1 MLRSHRPA
9 RRWDTHE
16 MRPTTLSEAVEAR
29 AERPELW
36 PVAGGTDLMVEVNF
50 GRTELAGVLD
60 LTAVAEL
67 KGIDRDD
74 RWIRIGAAHPMAD
87 IADRLADVTAVAGA
101 VVTVGSPQIRSRAT
115 LGGNMATA
123 SPAGDSLPA
132 LLVHDAEVEVA
143 SATGSRRTSLD
154 DLLVSPGQ
162 TTLADEELIVS
173 VHLPR
178 TAWRSRFAKVG
189 TRNAM
194 VIATCSVA
202 VAVNTETGAGRVAAG
217 AVAPTARRLPRA
229 EAVLEQL
236 ARAEAAPRRAALD
249 DLEDAVRADIAPI
262 DDHRST
268 AAYRSHATATLVRRL
283 VQRVLTA

>member
-1 MLRSHRPA
+1 VSALQPN
-9 RRWDTHE
+9 
-16 MRPTTLSEAVEAR
+16 TLSKAVEAR

-36 PVAGGTDLMVEVNF
+36 PVAGGTDLMVDVNF

-74 RWIRIGAAHPMAD
+74 GSIRIGAAHPMAD
-87 IADRLADVTAVAGA
+87 IAARLTDLAALAGA

-115 LGGNMATA
+115 LGGNIATA

-143 SATGSRRTSLD
+143 SASGSRRTPLEE
-154 DLLVSPGQ
+154 LLVAPGR
-162 TTLADEELIVS
+162 TTLEPDELIVALR
-173 VHLPR
+173 LPR
-178 TAWRSRFAKVG
+178 NHRRSHFAKVG

-202 VAVNTETGAGRVAAG
+202 VAVDTDTGAGRIAAG

-236 ARAEAAPRRAALD
+236 AAAPAAPGRSALD
-249 DLEDAVRADIAPI
+249 DLEEAVRADIAPI

-268 AAYRSHATATLVRRL
+268 AAYRTHATSTLARRL
-283 VQRVLTA
+283 AQRLLTT

>member
-1 MLRSHRPA
+1 
-9 RRWDTHE
+9 

-36 PVAGGTDLMVEVNF
+36 PIAGGTDLMVDVNF

-60 LTAVAEL
+60 LTAVAEM

-87 IADRLADVTAVAGA
+87 IADRLADVTALAGA
-101 VVTVGSPQIRSRAT
+101 VVTVGSPQIRSRAS

-132 LLVHDAEVEVA
+132 LLVHDAEVEVE
-143 SATGSRRTSLD
+143 SATGSRRTSLA
-154 DLLVSPGQ
+154 DLLVSPGR
-162 TTLADEELIVS
+162 TTLAEDELIVS
-173 VHLPR
+173 VHMPR

-202 VAVNTETGAGRVAAG
+202 VAVNTNTGAGRIAAG

-229 EAVLEQL
+229 ETMLEQL
-236 ARAEAAPRRAALD
+236 TWAETAPARAALD

-268 AAYRSHATATLVRRL
+268 AAYRTHATATLVRRL

>member
-1 MLRSHRPA
+1 
-9 RRWDTHE
+9 
-16 MRPTTLSEAVEAR
+16 MRHTTLSEAVQAR

-36 PVAGGTDLMVEVNF
+36 PVAGGTDLMVDVNF

-60 LTAVAEL
+60 LMAVAEL
-67 KGIDRDD
+67 RGIDRDD

-87 IADRLADVTAVAGA
+87 IADRLADVTALAGA

-143 SATGSRRTSLD
+143 SATGARRTSLD

-162 TTLADEELIVS
+162 TTLADGELIVS

-202 VAVNTETGAGRVAAG
+202 VAVNTDTGAGRVAAG

-236 ARAEAAPRRAALD
+236 ASAEAAPARAALD

>member
-1 MLRSHRPA
+1 
-9 RRWDTHE
+9 
-16 MRPTTLSEAVEAR
+16 MRPTTLSQAVEAR
-29 AERPELW
+29 AQRPELW
-36 PVAGGTDLMVEVNF
+36 PVAGGTDLMVDVNF

-74 RWIRIGAAHPMAD
+74 GSIRIGAAHPMAD
-87 IADRLADVTAVAGA
+87 IADRLADVAALAGA
-101 VVTVGSPQIRSRAT
+101 VVTVGSPQIRARAT
-115 LGGNMATA
+115 LGGNIATA

-143 SATGSRRTSLD
+143 SASGSRRSPLGE
-154 DLLVSPGQ
+154 LLLSPGR
-162 TTLADEELIVS
+162 TTLAADELIVA

-178 TAWRSRFAKVG
+178 GAWRSHFAKVG

-202 VAVNTETGAGRVAAG
+202 VSVDPETGEGRIAAG

-229 EAVLEQL
+229 EAVLERL
-236 ARAEAAPRRAALD
+236 VSAPAAPSKGELD
-249 DLEDAVRADIAPI
+249 DLEDAVRTDIAPI

-268 AAYRSHATATLVRRL
+268 AAYRSHATSTLARRL
-283 VQRVLTA
+283 VQRLLDA

>member
-1 MLRSHRPA
+1 
-9 RRWDTHE
+9 
-16 MRPTTLSEAVEAR
+16 MRPTTLSQAVEAR

-36 PVAGGTDLMVEVNF
+36 PVAGGTDLMVDVNF

-60 LTAVAEL
+60 LTAVGEL

-74 RWIRIGAAHPMAD
+74 RSIRIGAAQPMAD
-87 IADRLADVTAVAGA
+87 IADRLADVAALSGA

-115 LGGNMATA
+115 LGGNIATA

-143 SATGSRRTSLD
+143 SASGSRRTTLD
-154 DLLVSPGQ
+154 DLLVSPGR
-162 TTLADEELIVS
+162 TTLEPDELIVS

-202 VAVNTETGAGRVAAG
+202 AAVNSDTGEGRIAAG
-217 AVAPTARRLPRA
+217 AVAPTARRLPQA
-229 EAVLEQL
+229 EAVLERL
-236 ARAEAAPRRAALD
+236 ASAPAAPAKSELD
-249 DLEDAVRADIAPI
+249 ELEEAVRADIAPI

-268 AAYRSHATATLVRRL
+268 ATYRAHATATLARRL
-283 VQRVLTA
+283 VQRLLAA

>member
-1 MLRSHRPA
+1 VSAIRPA
-9 RRWDTHE
+9 
-16 MRPTTLSEAVEAR
+16 TLSEAVEAR

-36 PVAGGTDLMVEVNF
+36 PVAGGTDLMVDVNF

-87 IADRLADVTAVAGA
+87 ISERLVDVAALAGA

-115 LGGNMATA
+115 LGGNIATA

-132 LLVHDAEVEVA
+132 LLVHDAEAELAGA
-143 SATGSRRTSLD
+143 SGSRRLPLGE
-154 DLLVSPGQ
+154 LLVAPGR
-162 TTLADEELIVS
+162 TTLAADELIVA

-178 TAWRSRFAKVG
+178 SAWRSRFAKVG

-202 VAVNTETGAGRVAAG
+202 VAVNTETGAARIAAG
-217 AVAPTARRLPRA
+217 AVAPTARRLPAA

-236 ARAEAAPRRAALD
+236 ASAGAAPANGGLD
-249 DLEDAVRADIAPI
+249 DLEDAVRAEIAPI

-268 AAYRSHATATLVRRL
+268 AAYRTHATSTLARRL
-283 VQRVLTA
+283 VQRLLAA

>member
-1 MLRSHRPA
+1 
-9 RRWDTHE
+9 
-16 MRPTTLSEAVEAR
+16 MRPTTLSDAVEAR

-36 PVAGGTDLMVEVNF
+36 PIAGGTDLMVDVNF
-50 GRTELAGVLD
+50 GRTEVAGVLD
-60 LTAVAEL
+60 LTAVAEM

-87 IADRLADVTAVAGA
+87 IADRLADVTALAGA

-143 SATGSRRTSLD
+143 SVAGSRRTPLGE
-154 DLLVSPGQ
+154 LLVSPGR
-162 TTLADEELIVS
+162 TTLEANELIVS

-178 TAWRSRFAKVG
+178 TPWRSRFAKVG

-202 VAVNTETGAGRVAAG
+202 VAVNTDTGSARIAAG

-229 EAVLEQL
+229 EAVLEEL
-236 ARAEAAPRRAALD
+236 ASASTAPARTALD
-249 DLEDAVRADIAPI
+249 ELEDAARADIAPI

-268 AAYRSHATATLVRRL
+268 AAYRSHATSILVRRL
-283 VQRVLTA
+283 SQRVLSA

>member
-1 MLRSHRPA
+1 
-9 RRWDTHE
+9 

-29 AERPELW
+29 AERPELR
-36 PVAGGTDLMVEVNF
+36 PVAGGTDLMVDVNF

-60 LTAVAEL
+60 LTAVAEM

-87 IADRLADVTAVAGA
+87 IADRLADVTALAGA

-115 LGGNMATA
+115 LGGNLATA

-143 SATGSRRTSLD
+143 SASGSRRTSLGD
-154 DLLVSPGQ
+154 FLVSPGR
-162 TTLADEELIVS
+162 TTLGPDELIVS

-202 VAVNTETGAGRVAAG
+202 VAVNTDTGAGRIAAG
-217 AVAPTARRLPRA
+217 AVAPTARRLPKA
-229 EAVLEQL
+229 EGVLEQL
-236 ARAEAAPRRAALD
+236 ASASSAPARSALD
-249 DLEDAVRADIAPI
+249 ELEDAVRADIAPI

-268 AAYRSHATATLVRRL
+268 AAYRSHATCTLVRRL
-283 VQRVLTA
+283 VQRVLAA

>member
-1 MLRSHRPA
+1 MTAIRPA
-9 RRWDTHE
+9 
-16 MRPTTLSEAVEAR
+16 TLSEALEAR
-29 AERPELW
+29 AEHPELW
-36 PVAGGTDLMVEVNF
+36 PVAGGTDLMVDVNF

-74 RWIRIGAAHPMAD
+74 RSIRIGAAHPMAD
-87 IADRLADVTAVAGA
+87 IADRLADVAALAGA

-115 LGGNMATA
+115 LGGNIATA

-132 LLVHDAEVEVA
+132 LLVHDAEVEVS
-143 SATGSRRTSLD
+143 SANGSRRMPLG
-154 DLLVSPGQ
+154 DLLVAPGR
-162 TTLADEELIVS
+162 TTLESDELIVA
-173 VHLPR
+173 VDIPR
-178 TAWRSRFAKVG
+178 TAWHSRFAKVG

-202 VAVNTETGAGRVAAG
+202 VAVNTDTGEGRIAAG

-229 EAVLEQL
+229 EAVLERL
-236 ARAEAAPRRAALD
+236 ASAPSAPDRGELD
-249 DLEDAVRADIAPI
+249 ELEEAVRADIAPI

-268 AAYRSHATATLVRRL
+268 AAYRSHATSTLVRRL
-283 VQRVLTA
+283 SQRLLAA

>member
-1 MLRSHRPA
+1 
-9 RRWDTHE
+9 
-16 MRPTTLSEAVEAR
+16 MRPSTLSEAVEAR

-36 PVAGGTDLMVEVNF
+36 PVAGGTDLMVDVNF

-60 LTAVAEL
+60 LTAVAEM

-74 RWIRIGAAHPMAD
+74 RWIGIGAAHPMAD
-87 IADRLADVTAVAGA
+87 IADRLADVTALAGA

-143 SATGSRRTSLD
+143 SSRGSRRMALD
-154 DLLVSPGQ
+154 ELIVGPRR
-162 TTLADEELIVS
+162 TTLEPDELIVS

-178 TAWRSRFAKVG
+178 TAWRSRFAKLG

-202 VAVNTETGAGRVAAG
+202 VAVNTDTGAGRIAAG

-236 ARAEAAPRRAALD
+236 ASAPAAPAKSELD
-249 DLEDAVRADIAPI
+249 DLEEAVLGDIAPI

-268 AAYRSHATATLVRRL
+268 AAYRSHATSTLARRL

>member
-1 MLRSHRPA
+1 VSAIRPA
-9 RRWDTHE
+9 
-16 MRPTTLSEAVEAR
+16 TLSEAVEAR

-36 PVAGGTDLMVEVNF
+36 PVAGGTDLMVDVNF

-67 KGIDRDD
+67 QGIDRDD

-87 IADRLADVTAVAGA
+87 ICERLVDVAALAGA

-115 LGGNMATA
+115 LGGNIATA

-132 LLVHDAEVEVA
+132 LLVHDAEVELA
-143 SATGSRRTSLD
+143 SATGSRRSPLGE
-154 DLLVSPGQ
+154 LLMAPGR
-162 TTLADEELIVS
+162 TTLGADELIVA

-178 TAWRSRFAKVG
+178 SAWRSRFAKVG

-202 VAVNTETGAGRVAAG
+202 VALNTETGAGRIAAG
-217 AVAPTARRLPRA
+217 AVAPTARRLPGA

-236 ARAEAAPRRAALD
+236 AAAGAAPANGELD
-249 DLEDAVRADIAPI
+249 DLEDAVRAEIAPI

-268 AAYRSHATATLVRRL
+268 APYRAHATSTLARRL
-283 VQRVLTA
+283 VQRLLAA

>member
-1 MLRSHRPA
+1 
-9 RRWDTHE
+9 
-16 MRPTTLSEAVEAR
+16 MRLTTLSEAVEAR

-36 PVAGGTDLMVEVNF
+36 PVAGGTDLMVDVNF

-67 KGIDRDD
+67 KGIDRGD

-87 IADRLADVTAVAGA
+87 IADRMADVAALAGA

-115 LGGNMATA
+115 LGGNIATA

-143 SATGSRRTSLD
+143 SASGSRRSSLG
-154 DLLVSPGQ
+154 DLLLSPGR
-162 TTLADEELIVS
+162 TTLAADELIVA

-178 TAWRSRFAKVG
+178 TAWSSSFAKVG

-202 VAVNTETGAGRVAAG
+202 VAVNSDTGEARIAAG

-229 EAVLEQL
+229 EAVLRQL
-236 ARAEAAPRRAALD
+236 AAADGTPAKAELD
-249 DLEDAVRADIAPI
+249 DLEEAVRAEIAPI

-268 AAYRSHATATLVRRL
+268 AAYRSHATATLARRL
-283 VQRVLTA
+283 AERVLTA

>member
-1 MLRSHRPA
+1 
-9 RRWDTHE
+9 

-36 PVAGGTDLMVEVNF
+36 PVAGGTDLMVDVNF

-67 KGIDRDD
+67 KGIDREDG
-74 RWIRIGAAHPMAD
+74 RIRIGAAHPMAD
-87 IADRLADVTAVAGA
+87 IADRLTDVAALAGA

-115 LGGNMATA
+115 LGGNIATA

-143 SATGSRRTSLD
+143 SERGSRRTSLG
-154 DLLVSPGQ
+154 DLLVSPGR
-162 TTLADEELIVS
+162 TTLEPDELIVS
-173 VHLPR
+173 VHLPS

-202 VAVNTETGAGRVAAG
+202 AAVNTDTGEGRIAAG
-217 AVAPTARRLPRA
+217 AVAPTARRLPQA
-229 EAVLEQL
+229 EAVLERL
-236 ARAEAAPRRAALD
+236 VSAPAAPAGSELD
-249 DLEDAVRADIAPI
+249 DLEEAVRADIAPI

-268 AAYRSHATATLVRRL
+268 AAYRTHATSTLARRL
-283 VQRVLTA
+283 AARLLTA

>member
-1 MLRSHRPA
+1 
-9 RRWDTHE
+9 

-36 PVAGGTDLMVEVNF
+36 PVAGGTDLMVDVNF

-74 RWIRIGAAHPMAD
+74 RSIRIGAAHPMAD
-87 IADRLADVTAVAGA
+87 IADRLADVAALSGA

-115 LGGNMATA
+115 LGGNIATA

-143 SATGSRRTSLD
+143 SASGSRRTSLD
-154 DLLVSPGQ
+154 DLLVSPGR
-162 TTLADEELIVS
+162 TTLEPDELIVS
-173 VHLPR
+173 IHLPR

-202 VAVNTETGAGRVAAG
+202 AAVNTDTGEGRIAAG
-217 AVAPTARRLPRA
+217 AVAPTARRLPQA
-229 EAVLEQL
+229 EAVLERL
-236 ARAEAAPRRAALD
+236 ASAPAAPAKSELD
-249 DLEDAVRADIAPI
+249 ELEEAVRADIAPI

-268 AAYRSHATATLVRRL
+268 AGYRSHATATLARRL
-283 VQRVLTA
+283 VQRLLAA

>member
-1 MLRSHRPA
+1 MHGFPGGAA
-9 RRWDTHE
+9 RWNTHV
-16 MRPTTLSEAVEAR
+16 MRPTTLSEAVAAR

-36 PVAGGTDLMVEVNF
+36 PVAGGTDLMVDVNF

-60 LTAVAEL
+60 LTAVAEM

-74 RWIRIGAAHPMAD
+74 QWIRIGAAHPMAD
-87 IADRLADVTAVAGA
+87 IADRLADVTALAGA

-162 TTLADEELIVS
+162 TTLGEDELIVS

-202 VAVNTETGAGRVAAG
+202 VAVNTDTGAGRIAAG
-217 AVAPTARRLPRA
+217 AVAPTARRLPQA

-236 ARAEAAPRRAALD
+236 AAASAAPARGALD

-268 AAYRSHATATLVRRL
+268 AAYRTHATSTLVRRL
-283 VQRVLTA
+283 VQRVLAA

>member
-1 MLRSHRPA
+1 V
-9 RRWDTHE
+9 
-16 MRPTTLSEAVEAR
+16 RPTTLSEAVEAC
-29 AERPELW
+29 AERPELR
-36 PVAGGTDLMVEVNF
+36 PVAGGTDLMVDVNF

-67 KGIDRDD
+67 RGIDRDD

-87 IADRLADVTAVAGA
+87 IADRLADVTALAGA

-143 SATGSRRTSLD
+143 SATGTRRTSLD

-162 TTLADEELIVS
+162 TTLAADELIVS

-202 VAVNTETGAGRVAAG
+202 VAVNTDTGAGRIAAG

-229 EAVLEQL
+229 EAVLEEL
-236 ARAEAAPRRAALD
+236 ASAGAAPARAALD
-249 DLEDAVRADIAPI
+249 DLEDAVRDDIAPI

-268 AAYRSHATATLVRRL
+268 AAYRSHATSTLVRRL
-283 VQRVLTA
+283 VQRLLTA

>member
-1 MLRSHRPA
+1 
-9 RRWDTHE
+9 
-16 MRPTTLSEAVEAR
+16 MRPTTLSQAVETR

-36 PVAGGTDLMVEVNF
+36 PVAGGTDLMVDVNF

-60 LTAVAEL
+60 LTAVDEL

-87 IADRLADVTAVAGA
+87 IADRLADVAALAGA

-115 LGGNMATA
+115 LGGNIATA

-154 DLLVSPGQ
+154 DLLVSPGR
-162 TTLADEELIVS
+162 TTLDADELIVS

-202 VAVNTETGAGRVAAG
+202 AAVNTDTGEGRIAAG
-217 AVAPTARRLPRA
+217 AVAPTARRLPQA

-236 ARAEAAPRRAALD
+236 AAAPAAPANSDLD
-249 DLEDAVRADIAPI
+249 DLEEAVRADIAPI

-268 AAYRSHATATLVRRL
+268 AGYRAHATSTLARRL
-283 VQRVLTA
+283 VQRLLGA

>member
-1 MLRSHRPA
+1 
-9 RRWDTHE
+9 

-36 PVAGGTDLMVEVNF
+36 PVAGGTDLMVDVNF

-60 LTAVAEL
+60 LTAVAEM

-74 RWIRIGAAHPMAD
+74 RSIRIGAAHPMAD
-87 IADRLADVTAVAGA
+87 IADRLADVSALAGA

-115 LGGNMATA
+115 LGGNIATA
-123 SPAGDSLPA
+123 SPAGDSIPA

-143 SATGSRRTSLD
+143 STRGSRRTSLD
-154 DLLVSPGQ
+154 ELLVAPGK
-162 TTLADEELIVS
+162 TTLEDDELIVAL
-173 VHLPR
+173 HLPR

-202 VAVNTETGAGRVAAG
+202 VAVNTDTGEGRIAAG
-217 AVAPTARRLPRA
+217 AVAPTARRLPQA
-229 EAVLEQL
+229 EAVLERL
-236 ARAEAAPRRAALD
+236 ASAPAAPERGELD
-249 DLEDAVRADIAPI
+249 ELEEAVRADIAPI

-268 AAYRSHATATLVRRL
+268 AAYRSHATSTLVRRL

>member
-1 MLRSHRPA
+1 MLR
-9 RRWDTHE
+9 DTHA

-29 AERPELW
+29 AQRPELW
-36 PVAGGTDLMVEVNF
+36 PVAGGTDLMVDVNF

-60 LTAVAEL
+60 LTAVAEM

-87 IADRLADVTAVAGA
+87 IADRLADVTALAGA
-101 VVTVGSPQIRSRAT
+101 VVTVGSPQIRSRAS
-115 LGGNMATA
+115 LGGNLATA

-132 LLVHDAEVEVA
+132 LLVHDAELEVA

-154 DLLVSPGQ
+154 DFLVAPGQ
-162 TTLADEELIVS
+162 TTLDPDELIVS

-229 EAVLEQL
+229 EAMLEQL
-236 ARAEAAPRRAALD
+236 AWAETAPARAALD
-249 DLEDAVRADIAPI
+249 DLEHAVRADIAPI

-268 AAYRSHATATLVRRL
+268 AAYRTHATSTLVRRL
-283 VQRVLTA
+283 VQRVLAA

>member
-1 MLRSHRPA
+1 
-9 RRWDTHE
+9 
-16 MRPTTLSEAVEAR
+16 MRCSTLSEAVDAR
-29 AERPELW
+29 VARPELR
-36 PVAGGTDLMVEVNF
+36 PIAGGTDLMVDVNF
-50 GRTELAGVLD
+50 GRTELTGVLD
-60 LTAVAEL
+60 LTAVAEM

-74 RWIRIGAAHPMAD
+74 RSIRIGAAHPMAD
-87 IADRLADVTAVAGA
+87 IADRLADVSALAGA

-115 LGGNMATA
+115 LGGNIATA
-123 SPAGDSLPA
+123 SPAGDSIPA

-143 SATGSRRTSLD
+143 STRGSRRTSLD
-154 DLLVSPGQ
+154 ELLVAPGR
-162 TTLADEELIVS
+162 TTLEDDELIVAL
-173 VHLPR
+173 HLPR

-202 VAVNTETGAGRVAAG
+202 VAVNTDTGEGRIAAG

-236 ARAEAAPRRAALD
+236 ASASATPAPGELD
-249 DLEDAVRADIAPI
+249 DLEEAVRADIAPI

-268 AAYRSHATATLVRRL
+268 AAYRSHATSTLVRRL
-283 VQRVLTA
+283 VHRVLTA

>member
-1 MLRSHRPA
+1 MA
-9 RRWDTHE
+9 TDFAI
-16 MRPTTLSEAVEAR
+16 RPTTLAEAVEAR

-60 LTAVAEL
+60 LTAVAEMR
-67 KGIDRDD
+67 GIDRDGGC
-74 RWIRIGAAHPMAD
+74 IRIGAAHPMAD
-87 IADRLADVTAVAGA
+87 IADRLADVAALAGA
-101 VVTVGSPQIRSRAT
+101 VVSVGSPQIRSRAT

-143 SATGSRRTSLD
+143 SVRGSRRTPLG
-154 DLLVSPGQ
+154 DLLVSPGR
-162 TTLADEELIVS
+162 TTLEPDELIVS
-173 VHLPR
+173 VRLPR
-178 TAWRSRFAKVG
+178 DAWRSRFAKVG

-202 VAVNTETGAGRVAAG
+202 VSVNGDTGEGRIAAG

-229 EAVLEQL
+229 EAVLERL
-236 ARAEAAPRRAALD
+236 ASAGAVPGRAALD
-249 DLEDAVRADIAPI
+249 DLEEAVRADIAPI

-268 AAYRSHATATLVRRL
+268 AGYRSHATSTLARRL
-283 VQRVLTA
+283 TERLLTS